1 MLVFC
6 YLCEIFRLL
15 YWWKCILISK
25 SAFHCAICHRVEMW
39 CREYQEFSNNF
50 IRRQTWFFTCDWT
63 FLLSFTINRS
73 FKTPELS
80 YFLAW
85 HRHMFGRCR
94 FIMFKKSRNCF
105 CYELDFLVSKR
116 LQYILKCM
124 QLSICVMG
132 WFSRQKNELHI
143 VKLTMNGYSDFIFC
157 HYYSDYSFDFD
168 FKFFIY
174 FTCARLILCNV
185 I

>member
-25 SAFHCAICHRVEMW
+25 SAFHCAICHRMEMW
-39 CREYQEFSNNF
+39 RRECKEFSNNF
-50 IRRQTWFFTCDWT
+50 IRWQTWFFTCDWT
-63 FLLSFTINRS
+63 LQLSFTINRS

-94 FIMFKKSRNCF
+94 FIMFKKLLLLWIRFSCIKTFAIYYIEMHVALNMCHGVI
-105 CYELDFLVSKR
+105 LTTKTK
-116 LQYILKCM
+116 YILWNSQWM
-124 QLSICVMG
+124 VILIS
-132 WFSRQKNELHI
+132 F
-143 VKLTMNGYSDFIFC
+143 FC

-174 FTCARLILCNV
+174 ITCARLISCNV